1 MSIFGAHTFGFGE
14 IKIVGDILATGQVNG
29 KMVVKGRLRPET
41 TGATQ
46 ESFPLFRCPGC
57 KRSGTI
63 DEDQFHG
70 RVSIQCPFEDCSY
83 HETKDWSQDA

>member
-1 MSIFGAHTFGFGE
+1 MG
-14 IKIVGDILATGQVNG
+14 V
-29 KMVVKGRLRPET
+29 LRPDQIGT
-41 TGATQ
+41 NK

-70 RVSIQCPFEDCSY
+70 RVSIQCPLEGCNY
-83 HETKDWSQDA
+83 HETKDWSKEA